1 MHTLFSRDI
10 KCLVFRYSTN
20 LFCIF
25 NSSFPYN
32 VSQVS
37 LPAALPA
44 ALLAD
49 DDVRRAATKYPP
61 NGKQSSTIL
70 GFSLADS
77 AFCFPFQRK
86 AKSWLILLIQ
96 WTVPGLVLYLLSFT
110 KLPVGTPRSST
121 RLCVSLSDQ
130 QENKRHCGE
139 NCVSDNLL
147 GMQERCPRH
156 VRPHSVRCTDR
167 LCISYVR
174 DVKWLIRR
182 CHGAGRWLSWNNK
195 NQSRIYRF
203 EITNSQCVSGWTDSG
218 WAEKTGSS

>member
-70 GFSLADS
+70 GFSADS

-86 AKSWLILLIQ
+86 TKSWLILLIREPFQ
-96 WTVPGLVLYLLSFT
+96 DLYFIFYHLRIA
-110 KLPVGTPRSST
+110 VGTAILE
-121 RLCVSLSDQ
+121 RLCVT
-130 QENKRHCGE
+130 
-139 NCVSDNLL
+139 
-147 GMQERCPRH
+147 
-156 VRPHSVRCTDR
+156 VRSTR
-167 LCISYVR
+167 
-174 DVKWLIRR
+174 K
-182 CHGAGRWLSWNNK
+182 
-195 NQSRIYRF
+195 
-203 EITNSQCVSGWTDSG
+203 
-218 WAEKTGSS
+218 

>member
-70 GFSLADS
+70 GFSADS

-86 AKSWLILLIQ
+86 TKSWLILLIRESFQ
-96 WTVPGLVLYLLSFT
+96 KLVLYLLSFT
-110 KLPVGTPRSST
+110 NCQRAPRAPQAI
-121 RLCVSLSDQ
+121 V
-130 QENKRHCGE
+130 
-139 NCVSDNLL
+139 
-147 GMQERCPRH
+147 
-156 VRPHSVRCTDR
+156 
-167 LCISYVR
+167 
-174 DVKWLIRR
+174 
-182 CHGAGRWLSWNNK
+182 CH
-195 NQSRIYRF
+195 YR
-203 EITNSQCVSGWTDSG
+203 S
-218 WAEKTGSS
+218 ARK

>member
-70 GFSLADS
+70 GFSADS

-86 AKSWLILLIQ
+86 TKSWLILLIRESFQ
-96 WTVPGLVLYLLSFT
+96 NLYFIFYHLRIA
-110 KLPVGTPRSST
+110 VGTT
-121 RLCVSLSDQ
+121 ILERLCVT
-130 QENKRHCGE
+130 
-139 NCVSDNLL
+139 
-147 GMQERCPRH
+147 
-156 VRPHSVRCTDR
+156 VRSTR
-167 LCISYVR
+167 
-174 DVKWLIRR
+174 K
-182 CHGAGRWLSWNNK
+182 
-195 NQSRIYRF
+195 
-203 EITNSQCVSGWTDSG
+203 
-218 WAEKTGSS
+218 

>member
-70 GFSLADS
+70 GFSADS

-86 AKSWLILLIQ
+86 TKSWLILLIREPFQ
-96 WTVPGLVLYLLSFT
+96 DLYFIFYHLRIA
-110 KLPVGTPRSST
+110 VGTT
-121 RLCVSLSDQ
+121 ILGRLCVT
-130 QENKRHCGE
+130 
-139 NCVSDNLL
+139 
-147 GMQERCPRH
+147 
-156 VRPHSVRCTDR
+156 VRSTR
-167 LCISYVR
+167 
-174 DVKWLIRR
+174 K
-182 CHGAGRWLSWNNK
+182 
-195 NQSRIYRF
+195 
-203 EITNSQCVSGWTDSG
+203 
-218 WAEKTGSS
+218 

>member
-70 GFSLADS
+70 GFSADS

-86 AKSWLILLIQ
+86 TKSWLILLISL
-96 WTVPGLVLYLLSFT
+96 TRSRTCTLSFIIYE
-110 KLPVGTPRSST
+110 LLAST
-121 RLCVSLSDQ
+121 TIRKRLRVTVDQ
-130 QENKRHCGE
+130 PENKRHCGE

-156 VRPHSVRCTDR
+156 VRAASVRCTDR
-167 LCISYVR
+167 YVFHTY
-174 DVKWLIRR
+174 KM
-182 CHGAGRWLSWNNK
+182 
-195 NQSRIYRF
+195 
-203 EITNSQCVSGWTDSG
+203 
-218 WAEKTGSS
+218 